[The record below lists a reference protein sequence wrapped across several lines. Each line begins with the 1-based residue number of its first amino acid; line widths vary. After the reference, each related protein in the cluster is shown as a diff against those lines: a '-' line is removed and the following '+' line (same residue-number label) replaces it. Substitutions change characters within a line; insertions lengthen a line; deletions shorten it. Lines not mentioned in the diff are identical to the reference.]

1 MAQFFQ
7 AVKESGILT
16 DEQYKKVQAEQ
27 AEVRNSTF

>member
-16 DEQYKKVQAEQ
+16 DEQYKKVIL
-27 AEVRNSTF
+27 VDPMYLSV